1 MVALITSSARQ
12 INRRFRE
19 IPNANKAESGAFVCV
34 LCRIQNYLMTPSL
47 LANPTCQSPQAANHR
62 FEFQKR
68 SQLFIRT
75 QNEALSNG
83 ISFFARRRR
92 KLLNNPSQSYPTQ
105 PQHDKNPD
113 D

>member
-1 MVALITSSARQ
+1 MPDSELFDDAESLGESHRVNRRKPPITDSSSRNAVSFSSA
-12 INRRFRE
+12 
-19 IPNANKAESGAFVCV
+19 
-34 LCRIQNYLMTPSL
+34 
-47 LANPTCQSPQAANHR
+47 
-62 FEFQKR
+62 
-68 SQLFIRT
+68 

-105 PQHDKNPD
+105 PQHDKDAD